1 MHPTQ
6 SAIQANIPHNIP
18 TARTHAPMNKHTATQ
33 AKITE
38 KTSKKKNAI
47 KSLVFFRIF
56 GLLRIKIKIK
66 NLLPRTL

>member
-38 KTSKKKNAI
+38 KTSKKKNATPEY
-47 KSLVFFRIF
+47 KKLYKVLFFSEF
-56 GLLRIKIKIK
+56 LDF
-66 NLLPRTL
+66 